1 MLGEAARVSP
11 STVIPHFNLE
21 TSVGH
26 EKDVQDIGV
35 HREFLKFV
43 VTLLVMR
50 TFLNFLGASRAC
62 TDYRDP
68 TEVFRFNH

>member
-1 MLGEAARVSP
+1 LGHTQGAPIATKKIIKVGLPIKEADFTTPNLLS
-11 STVIPHFNLE
+11 FNLE

-50 TFLNFLGASRAC
+50 TF
-62 TDYRDP
+62 
-68 TEVFRFNH
+68 